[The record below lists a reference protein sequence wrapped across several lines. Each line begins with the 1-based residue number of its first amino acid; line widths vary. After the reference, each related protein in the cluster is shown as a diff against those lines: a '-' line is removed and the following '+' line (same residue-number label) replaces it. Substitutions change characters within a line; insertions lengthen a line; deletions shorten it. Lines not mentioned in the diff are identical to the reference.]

1 MNWVRELLNLYE
13 CNSDTVGQE
22 IKGRFGEDVIL
33 LPPYH
38 TTQKATVTVRL
49 SPNGDFLGAEKIAKD
64 DAITVIPATEE
75 SAARTSGVAAHP
87 LCDKLDYLAG
97 NYNDFAPAFDKLSEE
112 KHLLYL
118 NGIRDWAESE
128 HSHEKVQAVYEYI
141 KEERII
147 TDLINS
153 GVLETDSDGKI
164 PDIKQAF
171 VRFSVEAEWSDDAPP
186 SECWLDPTLRSS
198 YIEFVESRADNKDI
212 SYLTGEVVPISY
224 LQPKKIRNDGDGTKL
239 ISSND
244 SEGFTFRGRFSTAN
258 EAFAIGYEESQ
269 KIHNALKWII
279 RKQGSNFG
287 GLYIVVWESAMNPL
301 PDYSA
306 STDEICS
313 VKESF
318 TEEEEKR
325 YNTDSKSAARFE
337 SAMNGYISA
346 TDYSSKT
353 VIMAFNAATQGRLSV
368 IEASELSTSEYL
380 ENIKKWHNDCGLIH
394 CSAGKGQR
402 EYYGIPGLK
411 EIACILYGREKIDGD
426 ERLLQSLCNRLR
438 PCIIYGKQLPQD
450 IVNLAVNR
458 ASSPESFDSKGRDW
472 DRALSLASSFV
483 KKKETEKG
491 SKEEWN
497 VSLNTNSTDRS
508 YLFGRLLAVA
518 DRIEYLTYSG
528 DEDRLTNAK
537 RYMNLFSRQPM
548 KTWANIHDRIIPYLQ
563 KLNVGQRIYYE
574 KLIGEITDK
583 MSEADF
589 ASNSPLNGLY
599 LLGFYNQSYA
609 FKNKKDQE
617 ENENE

>member
-224 LQPKKIRNDGDGTKL
+224 LQPKKIRNDGDGRTCL
-239 ISSND
+239 RYH
-244 SEGFTFRGRFSTAN
+244 GN
-258 EAFAIGYEESQ
+258 EAPCYIR
-269 KIHNALKWII
+269 AL
-279 RKQGSNFG
+279 
-287 GLYIVVWESAMNPL
+287 
-301 PDYSA
+301 
-306 STDEICS
+306 C
-313 VKESF
+313 
-318 TEEEEKR
+318 
-325 YNTDSKSAARFE
+325 
-337 SAMNGYISA
+337 
-346 TDYSSKT
+346 
-353 VIMAFNAATQGRLSV
+353 
-368 IEASELSTSEYL
+368 
-380 ENIKKWHNDCGLIH
+380 
-394 CSAGKGQR
+394 GKGQR
-402 EYYGIPGLK
+402 KRP
-411 EIACILYGREKIDGD
+411 ACRK
-426 ERLLQSLCNRLR
+426 NRLF
-438 PCIIYGKQLPQD
+438 
-450 IVNLAVNR
+450 
-458 ASSPESFDSKGRDW
+458 SGR
-472 DRALSLASSFV
+472 R
-483 KKKETEKG
+483 
-491 SKEEWN
+491 
-497 VSLNTNSTDRS
+497 R
-508 YLFGRLLAVA
+508 
-518 DRIEYLTYSG
+518 
-528 DEDRLTNAK
+528 
-537 RYMNLFSRQPM
+537 
-548 KTWANIHDRIIPYLQ
+548 
-563 KLNVGQRIYYE
+563 
-574 KLIGEITDK
+574 
-583 MSEADF
+583 
-589 ASNSPLNGLY
+589 
-599 LLGFYNQSYA
+599 
-609 FKNKKDQE
+609 
-617 ENENE
+617 ENEACAQHPF